1 MEVLALQV
9 VVRVEVVEVEVHLP
23 LVALVLDLLE
33 MEETALLLA

>member
-9 VVRVEVVEVEVHLP
+9 LVRVEAEVVEVRLP
-23 LVALVLDLLE
+23 LVALVLGLLE